1 MSNASISTNKLSIGY
16 DATIV
21 QRDLSFSLKPGE
33 MVCMLGPNGCG
44 KSTLLRTLAGLQ
56 PPLEGEFKL
65 STSDFTTSLNS
76 KLSSLNSKDIALVLT
91 ERLSMDNTTV
101 HDVVAL
107 GRYPYSSFLDGLT
120 KEDEAIIADSLRQV
134 GFKDST
140 LNSPTSLNS
149 QLSTLNSFFNA
160 HSDGEKQRILIA
172 KALAQQTPII
182 LLDEPTA
189 HLDLP
194 HRLKQPVVLGYIVAG
209 VLVGPNL
216 LGENIVSH
224 ENVEAWG
231 NIGVL
236 FVLFC
241 IGLEFRLK
249 NLFESGKTALVGA
262 ATIIIGMLVLGY
274 GVGRFALLDNMNS
287 LFLAAMLCMSSTTIV
302 MKAIDEAGLSK
313 ARFVKG
319 ATGILILEDIVAV
332 VLLVLLSSIAVK
344 NSFEGVELLKKV
356 GVLAITLVVWFVVG
370 ILIIPTFLRK
380 VRKYLNDETLIILA
394 LGLCLGMVLT
404 AEEAGFSSAL
414 GAFVMGMVLAETL
427 EAHRIEHLMAPLKNV
442 FAAIFFV
449 SVGMM
454 INPASLVEYWSPI
467 LFVSL
472 VIIVGM
478 IVFGTLGCWWGGE
491 TMKDAMSTGFSFVQI
506 GEFSFIIAALGSKLG
521 VTDPAIYPIIVA
533 ASVLTTFLT
542 PYIMKATVPCYN
554 FFYSHASARLKE
566 KIDRRELEVAQ
577 AEQKTTG
584 SSENKFLA
592 HSEKV
597 QHALRHTIVTKRVV
611 KLFFTNMSENDKKE
625 ENHA

>member
-1 MSNASISTNKLSIGY
+1 MITAG
-16 DATIV
+16 IV
-21 QRDLSFSLKPGE
+21 SL
-33 MVCMLGPNGCG
+33 L
-44 KSTLLRTLAGLQ
+44 
-56 PPLEGEFKL
+56 FKL
-65 STSDFTTSLNS
+65 
-76 KLSSLNSKDIALVLT
+76 
-91 ERLSMDNTTV
+91 
-101 HDVVAL
+101 
-107 GRYPYSSFLDGLT
+107 
-120 KEDEAIIADSLRQV
+120 
-134 GFKDST
+134 
-140 LNSPTSLNS
+140 
-149 QLSTLNSFFNA
+149 
-160 HSDGEKQRILIA
+160 
-172 KALAQQTPII
+172 
-182 LLDEPTA
+182 
-189 HLDLP
+189 
-194 HRLKQPVVLGYIVAG
+194 LKQPVVLGYIVAG

-216 LGENIVSH
+216 FGDNWVDP

-249 NLFESGKTALVGA
+249 NLFQSGKVALVGA
-262 ATIIIGMLVLGY
+262 ATIIVGMLVLGY
-274 GVGRFALLDNMNS
+274 GVGRFALMDNMNS

-380 VRKYLNDETLIILA
+380 VRPYLNDETLIILA

-427 EAHRIEHLMAPLKNV
+427 ESHRIEHLMAPLKNV

-454 INPASLVEYWSPI
+454 INPSSLVTYWPSI
-467 LFVSL
+467 LIVSI

-478 IVFGTLGCWWGGE
+478 ITFGTLGCWWGGE

-533 ASVLTTFLT
+533 SSVLTTFLT
-542 PYIMKATVPCYN
+542 PYIMKATVPCYD
-554 FFYSHASARLKE
+554 FLYSHASPRLKA
-566 KIDRRELEVAQ
+566 KIDRREADVAK
-577 AEQKTTG
+577 AEKAAANA
-584 SSENKFLA
+584 SAEDKFQL
-592 HSEKV
+592 HREKANRV
-597 QHALRHTIVTKRVV
+597 LRHTVVAKRVV
-611 KLFFTNMSENDKKE
+611 NLFFENMSENDKKDE
-625 ENHA
+625 

>member
-1 MSNASISTNKLSIGY
+1 MVHDLYILMITAG
-16 DATIV
+16 IV
-21 QRDLSFSLKPGE
+21 SL
-33 MVCMLGPNGCG
+33 L
-44 KSTLLRTLAGLQ
+44 
-56 PPLEGEFKL
+56 FKL
-65 STSDFTTSLNS
+65 
-76 KLSSLNSKDIALVLT
+76 
-91 ERLSMDNTTV
+91 
-101 HDVVAL
+101 
-107 GRYPYSSFLDGLT
+107 
-120 KEDEAIIADSLRQV
+120 
-134 GFKDST
+134 
-140 LNSPTSLNS
+140 
-149 QLSTLNSFFNA
+149 
-160 HSDGEKQRILIA
+160 
-172 KALAQQTPII
+172 
-182 LLDEPTA
+182 
-189 HLDLP
+189 
-194 HRLKQPVVLGYIVAG
+194 LKQPVVLGYIVAG

-216 LGENIVSH
+216 FGENLVNH

-249 NLFESGKTALVGA
+249 NLFQSGKVALVGA
-262 ATIIIGMLVLGY
+262 ATIIVGMLVLGY

-356 GVLAITLVVWFVVG
+356 GVLAVTLVIWFVVG
-370 ILIIPTFLRK
+370 ILVIPTLLRK
-380 VRKYLNDETLIILA
+380 VRPYLNDETLIILA

-427 EAHRIEHLMAPLKNV
+427 ESHRIEHLMAPLKNV

-454 INPASLVEYWSPI
+454 INPSSLVEYWPSI
-467 LFVSL
+467 LFVSV
-472 VIIVGM
+472 VIIIGM
-478 IVFGTLGCWWGGE
+478 ITFGTLGCWWGGE
-491 TMKDAMSTGFSFVQI
+491 TFKDAMSTGFSFVQI

-521 VTDPAIYPIIVA
+521 VTDPVIYPIIVA

-542 PYIMKATVPCYN
+542 PYIMKATTPCYN
-554 FFYSHASARLKE
+554 FLYNHASPRLRS
-566 KIDRRELEVAQ
+566 KIDQREQQVADS
-577 AEQKTTG
+577 EKTT
-584 SSENKFLA
+584 SSASEDKFQVHA
-592 HSEKV
+592 KKV
-597 QHALRHTIVTKRVV
+597 KHAVRKTIVTKHVV
-611 KLFFTNMSENDKKE
+611 NLFFENMSENDKKE
-625 ENHA
+625 EKTEK